1 MLQNLFSKYLK
12 KGICKIK
19 QYLNYILMIIK
30 HSSNPTDIL
39 KSAKKFYENLYTKE
53 TTSTTAT
60 TEFITKIPNTKKIS
74 N

>member
-1 MLQNLFSKYLK
+1 MLQNFFSKYLK

-19 QYLNYILMIIK
+19 QYLNYILMTIK

-39 KSAKKFYENLYTKE
+39 KSAKKFYEKFYIKE
-53 TTSTTAT
+53 TTAT